1 MKEQAYL
8 FHVISLFGE
17 ERIHLIKLELSAC
30 LISLFLS
37 QHFPICIPLKVER
50 ALSNDVFEVYLAR
63 KKLLD
68 WNVCPQIR

>member
-8 FHVISLFGE
+8 FHIIKLFGE

-30 LISLFLS
+30 LISLS
-37 QHFPICIPLKVER
+37 QHFPIHIPLKVER

-63 KKLLD
+63 KKCLD
-68 WNVCPQIR
+68 WNVCLQIR